1 MMYIWHW
8 YLLHFK
14 ESSIQVIVV
23 YITNIGNINSIIPII
38 LIQLW
43 SVKAE
48 IVMEPPR
55 ILEKEDI
62 NYHHKQ
68 WELVQNIYIIHFKLY
83 GKRKCLLLNNLVKYR
98 VAKKQNFQVGDAVL
112 LHDGPVRTKW
122 SMAKVL
128 KSYYPNKNGF
138 QRRVGLVIDKSSCK
152 ERKLS

>member
-1 MMYIWHW
+1 M
-8 YLLHFK
+8 LHFK

-62 NYHHKQ
+62 YYHHKQ
-68 WELVQNIYIIHFKLY
+68 WELVQNIYIYI
-83 GKRKCLLLNNLVKYR
+83 
-98 VAKKQNFQVGDAVL
+98 
-112 LHDGPVRTKW
+112 
-122 SMAKVL
+122 
-128 KSYYPNKNGF
+128 
-138 QRRVGLVIDKSSCK
+138 
-152 ERKLS
+152 

>member
-43 SVKAE
+43 SVKTE
-48 IVMEPPR
+48 IVMEPPI

-62 NYHHKQ
+62 YYHHKQ
-68 WELVQNIYIIHFKLY
+68 WELVQNINI
-83 GKRKCLLLNNLVKYR
+83 
-98 VAKKQNFQVGDAVL
+98 
-112 LHDGPVRTKW
+112 
-122 SMAKVL
+122 
-128 KSYYPNKNGF
+128 
-138 QRRVGLVIDKSSCK
+138 
-152 ERKLS
+152 